1 MIKRM
6 LTSALIAGFAAGLVA
21 AVLHFAF
28 AQELI
33 LLAEEYESG
42 TLVHFQGVAA
52 DGAVATEP
60 ASGAL
65 AAEPAAGAMAA
76 EPSALSRN
84 FWTVLFQGLQFSGL
98 GLLMVAGFA
107 LAERFGRPVAARD
120 GILWG
125 IAGFVTFQL
134 APEMGLAPELPGIPA
149 ADLAARQVW
158 WLGTVIATAAALG
171 LLAWGRGIV
180 AAAVAV
186 VLLAAPHVIGAPALD
201 SFGGIVAPEM
211 SAEFAARSLGLAF
224 TAWAVLGWLAARLWT
239 AETT

>member
-6 LTSALIAGFAAGLVA
+6 LTSALVAGFVAGLVA

-42 TLVHFQGVAA
+42 ALVHFQGVAGATTAAA
-52 DGAVATEP
+52 D
-60 ASGAL
+60 
-65 AAEPAAGAMAA
+65 PAADAMAA
-76 EPSALSRN
+76 EPSALWRN
-84 FWTVLFQGLQFSGL
+84 FWTVLFQALQFSGL

-125 IAGFVTFQL
+125 VAGFVTFQL
-134 APEMGLAPELPGIPA
+134 APEMGLAPELPGVPA
-149 ADLAARQVW
+149 ADLAARQFW
-158 WLGTVIATAAALG
+158 WLGTVIATGAALA

-180 AAAVAV
+180 PTAAAV
-186 VLLAAPHVIGAPALD
+186 VLLAAPHVIGAPAPD
-201 SFGGIVAPEM
+201 SYGGIVAPEM

-224 TAWAVLGWLAARLWT
+224 TAWAILGWLAARLWT
-239 AETT
+239 SATA

>member
-1 MIKRM
+1 MLKRM

-33 LLAEEYESG
+33 LLAEEYENG

-52 DGAVATEP
+52 DGTAATEP
-60 ASGAL
+60 GAMATE
-65 AAEPAAGAMAA
+65 AAADAMAA

-107 LAERFGRPVAARD
+107 LAERFGRPVAAGD

-149 ADLAARQVW
+149 ADLAARQLW
-158 WLGTVIATAAALG
+158 WLGTVIATGAALG

-180 AAAVAV
+180 PAAVAV
-186 VLLAAPHVIGAPALD
+186 VLLAAPHAIGAPAPGA
-201 SFGGIVAPEM
+201 FGGIVAPEM

-239 AETT
+239 AEAA